1 MDLFLTTT
9 TPLVCHS
16 LLVSVMWIRLKSGET
31 IELLDEWLTLSPWLA
46 LLHKTSEPVSEIH
59 RILKQ
64 QGTNKATRN
73 EIIQVL
79 HDFHE
84 TRASLDTGGEPVT
97 LKYLLQHHGA
107 DILAYMKETRPQL
120 TTSVEIEEALNC
132 LFQAASS
139 QLDDQTV
146 VFNFVEDHILLWV
159 IEFLRIQS
167 PKRGLDM
174 FNEVIAQEY
183 GTPPS
188 TPLES
193 VVHRDLLPYVEF
205 LHRIPDHESADVAR
219 AAIQMQIDPL
229 CRLMAIR
236 FARQIKN
243 ADPEQLKHLFPV
255 EDSARSGAWNK
266 FKAIVS
272 GQPWVDFIAQAES
285 SLHRV
290 ESASP
295 MTRPASPPRR
305 YRITSVSK
313 PKPSPPLD
321 LMSVDDD
328 RSEPSDP

>member
-1 MDLFLTTT
+1 
-9 TPLVCHS
+9 
-16 LLVSVMWIRLKSGET
+16 MWIRLNNGET
-31 IELLDEWLTLSPWLA
+31 VELMEDWLTLSPWLT

-97 LKYLLQHHGA
+97 LKYMLQHHGA
-107 DILAYMKETRPQL
+107 DILAYMKDARPQL
-120 TTSVEIEEALNC
+120 ATNVEIEEALQC

-139 QLDDQTV
+139 QLDEQTV
-146 VFNFVEDHILLWV
+146 AVNFVEDHILLWV
-159 IEFLRIQS
+159 FEFLRIQS
-167 PKRGLDM
+167 PKRGPEM
-174 FNEVIAQEY
+174 FDEVIAQEY

-193 VVHRDLLPYVEF
+193 VVHRDLVPYVQF

-219 AAIQMQIDPL
+219 AAIQMQIDSL
-229 CRLMAIR
+229 ARLMAIR

-243 ADPEQLKHLFPV
+243 ATPEQMKQLFPV
-255 EDSARSGAWNK
+255 EDSSRSGAWNK

-272 GQPWVDFIAQAES
+272 GQPWVEFIAQAES
-285 SLHRV
+285 IPTQA
-290 ESASP
+290 ESTSP
-295 MTRPASPPRR
+295 TTSRSTSPPRR
-305 YRITSVSK
+305 YIIASGPK
-313 PKPSPPLD
+313 PKPSPPID
-321 LMSVDDD
+321 LMSVDEVC
-328 RSEPSDP
+328 SEHVES